1 MYSRRIISAQI
12 FWKRAYTHVQMLT
25 TGIGVKDFESA
36 AGSDAITGT
45 GSERYWVKLT
55 LKVR

>member
-36 AGSDAITGT
+36 AGGQMLLLEQGARDIG
-45 GSERYWVKLT
+45 
-55 LKVR
+55 